1 MNGNLTGMSLTVVA
15 WGLASGAVARAE
27 DVPPPRPDVAFATTG
42 AATVS
47 GGRLYPPFYNYVI
60 GPHAVVAGR
69 KVFCAFQDTQG
80 RPIVMAYEIDRKRW
94 HGPVR
99 GSNFGLKRDSHGN
112 PSLCVDRHGYVHL
125 FYGCHGGPMRHT
137 RSVKPMDISAWKER
151 PPPTRRATYPQSM
164 RMKDD
169 RIFLFYRAGGHME
182 PWCLRISDDDGRTWS
197 DAQPIIE
204 MRRDPP
210 DRLAA
215 AYCFFLPGRD
225 GCTVHCFWN
234 HKDDNAAR
242 VTKDRP
248 HPWRP
253 LKYPGL
259 HEAVYRYN
267 VYYAFRDEKGTW
279 RGPKDQKVSLPI
291 SKKLADAECLV
302 YDSGQAFSFIPY
314 RSRLVVDA
322 DNRPYY
328 KVRTGVVDWVRHDPD
343 DPTKALVP
351 VRDLFVRIGS
361 DGAEV
366 AKTMLGQWPT
376 DIKKIL
382 HARGLEVYGDRSH
395 GRWFIFCT
403 RKPLADGQG
412 SHLFLY
418 RWEAGYAA
426 REGGPA
432 DVSARTP

>member
-1 MNGNLTGMSLTVVA
+1 MSRSLARAVLAVMA
-15 WGLASGAVARAE
+15 WGSVSGMRAQAN
-27 DVPPPRPDVAFATTG
+27 DVLSPSPDMAFATTG
-42 AATVS
+42 VATVS

-60 GPHAVVAGR
+60 TPHAVVTGK

-80 RPIVMAYEIDRKRW
+80 RPIVMAYEIAQKRW

-99 GSNFGLKRDSHGN
+99 ASDFGLKKDSHGN
-112 PSLCVDRHGYVHL
+112 PSLCIDRSGHLHL

-137 RSVKPMDISAWKER
+137 RSVRPMDIAKWQER
-151 PPPTRRATYPQSM
+151 SHPTPRATYPQSM

-169 RIFLFYRAGGHME
+169 RIFLFYRAGGHMA
-182 PWCLRISDDDGRTWS
+182 PWCLRISNDDGQTWTK
-197 DAQPIIE
+197 AQPIIE

-215 AYCFFLPGRD
+215 AYCFFLPGSDRR
-225 GCTVHCFWN
+225 TVHCFWN

-242 VTKDRP
+242 VTEDRP

-253 LKYPGL
+253 LKYKGL

-267 VYYAFRDEKGTW
+267 VYYIRRDDKGTW
-279 RGPKDQKVSLPI
+279 RNPKRKKVSLPI

-302 YDSGQAFSFIPY
+302 YDSGQEFSFIPY
-314 RSRLVVDA
+314 RSRMTVDA
-322 DNRPYY
+322 DNRSYY
-328 KVRTGVVDWVRHDPD
+328 KVRTGVVDWVRNDPD
-343 DPTKALVP
+343 DPGKALVS

-366 AKTMLGQWPT
+366 QKTMPTAWPV
-376 DIKKIL
+376 DIKKVL
-382 HARGLEVYGDRSH
+382 RARGLEAFGDRLH

-412 SHLFLY
+412 SHLLLY
-418 RWEAGYAA
+418 NWTSGYAV
-426 REGGPA
+426 RKGGPA
-432 DVSARTP
+432 DVSEMTK